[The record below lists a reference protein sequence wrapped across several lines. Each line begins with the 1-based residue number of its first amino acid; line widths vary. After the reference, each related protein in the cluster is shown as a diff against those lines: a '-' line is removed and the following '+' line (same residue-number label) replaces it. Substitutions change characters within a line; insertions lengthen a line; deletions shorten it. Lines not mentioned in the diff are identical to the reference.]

1 MSNTPSKAEIEALAA
16 EHLKAFAQFTGAGDV
31 WVEGEVAF
39 ARAVLA
45 KWGTPQPVVREPL
58 TDEQLA
64 EMMRDTWGCASIAP
78 RHALE
83 FARAVEA
90 EVRKQDDA
98 LIGQMH
104 DALCEC
110 AEDSQEQ
117 LDRMEA
123 AKLRQYKPQA
133 VAFQE
138 ATIDAAKRA
147 IAAAR
152 ARLGEKT

>member
-1 MSNTPSKAEIEALAA
+1 MALSDKEISALYFEALGSQ
-16 EHLKAFAQFTGAGDV
+16 HLREQDRKMVTRFA
-31 WVEGEVAF
+31 
-39 ARAVLA
+39 
-45 KWGTPQPVVREPL
+45 
-58 TDEQLA
+58 
-64 EMMRDTWGCASIAP
+64 
-78 RHALE
+78 H
-83 FARAVEA
+83 AVEA
-90 EVRKQDDA
+90 EVRRQDDA
-98 LIGQMH
+98 LIQQMH

-133 VAFQE
+133 VAYQE

-152 ARLGEKT
+152 ARLEGRP

>member
-1 MSNTPSKAEIEALAA
+1 MALTPEQIDLAIQQ
-16 EHLKAFAQFTGAGDV
+16 HVDP
-31 WVEGEVAF
+31 VATYG
-39 ARAVLA
+39 RL
-45 KWGTPQPVVREPL
+45 
-58 TDEQLA
+58 
-64 EMMRDTWGCASIAP
+64 
-78 RHALE
+78 HN

-90 EVRKQDDA
+90 EVRKQDTE
-98 LIGQMH
+98 LIRQMH

-110 AEDSQEQ
+110 AGDSQDQ

-133 VAFQE
+133 VAYQE

-147 IAAAR
+147 ITAAR

>member
-1 MSNTPSKAEIEALAA
+1 MLS
-16 EHLKAFAQFTGAGDV
+16 
-31 WVEGEVAF
+31 
-39 ARAVLA
+39 
-45 KWGTPQPVVREPL
+45 
-58 TDEQLA
+58 DEQLMHILSSA
-64 EMMRDTWGCASIAP
+64 TNEKAVRLPPGWS
-78 RHALE
+78 RV
-83 FARAVEA
+83 ARAIEA

-98 LIGQMH
+98 LIQQMH

-133 VAFQE
+133 VAYQE

-147 IAAAR
+147 ITAAR

>member
-1 MSNTPSKAEIEALAA
+1 MALS
-16 EHLKAFAQFTGAGDV
+16 
-31 WVEGEVAF
+31 
-39 ARAVLA
+39 
-45 KWGTPQPVVREPL
+45 
-58 TDEQLA
+58 DEQIRELA
-64 EMMRDTWGCASIAP
+64 EDGLFFSSIY
-78 RHALE
+78 E
-83 FARAVEA
+83 ITRAIEA
-90 EVRKQDDA
+90 EVRKQDEA
-98 LIGQMH
+98 LIRQMH

-133 VAFQE
+133 VACQE

-147 IAAAR
+147 ITAAR

>member
-1 MSNTPSKAEIEALAA
+1 MALTPEQIDRLIQQADGLAPKEGSIFRALV
-16 EHLKAFAQFTGAGDV
+16 K
-31 WVEGEVAF
+31 
-39 ARAVLA
+39 
-45 KWGTPQPVVREPL
+45 L
-58 TDEQLA
+58 T
-64 EMMRDTWGCASIAP
+64 
-78 RHALE
+78 
-83 FARAVEA
+83 EA
-90 EVRKQDDA
+90 EVRKQDTE
-98 LIGQMH
+98 LIRQMH

-133 VAFQE
+133 VAYQE

-147 IAAAR
+147 ITAAR

>member
-1 MSNTPSKAEIEALAA
+1 MALSDPAITGIAA
-16 EHLKAFAQFTGAGDV
+16 SVGGDV
-31 WVEGEVAF
+31 YSVARFENIKQF
-39 ARAVLA
+39 ARA
-45 KWGTPQPVVREPL
+45 
-58 TDEQLA
+58 
-64 EMMRDTWGCASIAP
+64 I
-78 RHALE
+78 
-83 FARAVEA
+83 EA

-98 LIGQMH
+98 LIQQMH

-147 IAAAR
+147 ITAAR
-152 ARLGEKT
+152 ARRGEKT